1 MPFGLAVPSEQ
12 LVVVVA
18 LVVGLATALAA
29 GPAAALAA
37 ALAAGPAAALAAVAP
52 FPAHPEGRL
61 THSPDSL

>member
-18 LVVGLATALAA
+18 LVVG
-29 GPAAALAA
+29 LAA

-61 THSPDSL
+61 THSLDSL